1 LSPLPSGKSGFIL
14 DAATTQPDQFYNSPW
29 FTTLV
34 GFGGV
39 IVGAVIAGVIGFRSV
54 RYAASLEAT
63 QEKEKAIEELRTR
76 REALN
81 VELEYMLDSISEV
94 KNIPH
99 TPETSTKRL
108 NWDFLEAC
116 RLDWYKTDSDVV
128 FIKALAKAYRDVV
141 YTNAQID
148 NYVDWSRT
156 LALKGELY
164 SELIGSSR
172 TFVLKSLEATE
183 TSVGELKKLN
193 ELKVTQCAG
202 KDGEA

>member
-1 LSPLPSGKSGFIL
+1 MLPFLLDGSDGGALSQWGT
-14 DAATTQPDQFYNSPW
+14 A
-29 FTTLV
+29 LV
-34 GFGGV
+34 GGLFGSIIGA
-39 IVGAVIAGVIGFRSV
+39 IIGGIIGGKYAIGAVRTADTLTRPH
-54 RYAASLEAT
+54 EA
-63 QEKEKAIEELRTR
+63 EKVADKLRAR

-81 VELEYMLDSISEV
+81 VELEYMLDSISEI
-94 KNIPH
+94 KNMPDK
-99 TPETSTKRL
+99 PETSTKRL

-164 SELIGSSR
+164 SELIFSSR
-172 TFVLKSLEATE
+172 SFVLKSLEATE
-183 TSVGELKKLN
+183 TSVGELKRLTSNKLAS
-193 ELKVTQCAG
+193 TRP
-202 KDGEA
+202 